1 MTAPSSSG
9 AVAVV
14 RRAFTPATWLLNRLR
29 YAPKFVLIGLVFFLP
44 FAYVSYLQFQGT
56 SADVEFNQAERE
68 GVSYLAP
75 TTSYL
80 YALQR
85 HRLFAAAAA
94 AGDPQARAKADE
106 AAADAARWEKEVDAV
121 DARVGGLLRTT
132 ARWREAKAAWA
143 AARDGRFASARE
155 ADQAHAAA
163 NAVVADLIVNY
174 VGNYSKLIL
183 DPDLDSYWLMDA
195 VILKLPFLGNTTAQ
209 LAAVALVSSADATS
223 TQLELAGLSAL
234 IDTSAG
240 DLKAVNL
247 ATAIKETKNFGRSRT
262 LARLSDPMEQLS
274 VTLAGTRAAA
284 LREYGGV
291 APTRNPSPVIDATAQ
306 SLAQLHGFAGAII
319 PELDGLIAK
328 RVARYQVD
336 RRNALIAAVVASVL
350 LVYLF
355 VGFFFAVRDSI
366 AAIGDA
372 TRRMIAGTTERFAL
386 SSKDE
391 LGQVAVDYNAIN
403 AALVES
409 RTLQAKVQKDNDE
422 LQENI
427 MQLLVAVS
435 DASDGNL
442 TTRAP
447 ITAGALGNVADAFN
461 QLMESLQALIGDVKA
476 QVEQTRSVAEQINQ
490 ASQAMT
496 QGATRQALE
505 VKEATAIAEQ
515 MAVKMRDVS
524 RDAAN
529 AAEAARNTEASA
541 VDGQRSVEDVIGGME
556 GLRQNVQAGAKK
568 MKGLGD
574 RSMEIT
580 TIVST
585 INRIS
590 EQTNMLALN
599 AAIEAARAGEHG
611 RGFSVVA
618 EEVRKLA
625 ERTAAATNEIEKLV
639 KAIHVETNE
648 TVAAIEHQTQIVEQ
662 EAQVVGNAGVSLRKI
677 REVSTR
683 SAELV
688 ATITQIA
695 NAEAERTRQVVA
707 TMTQIQ
713 QIAAATQQGADGT
726 LATVGQLLHMSTRL
740 SDSVARFRVAA

>member
-1 MTAPSSSG
+1 
-9 AVAVV
+9 
-14 RRAFTPATWLLNRLR
+14 
-29 YAPKFVLIGLVFFLP
+29 
-44 FAYVSYLQFQGT
+44 
-56 SADVEFNQAERE
+56 
-68 GVSYLAP
+68 
-75 TTSYL
+75 
-80 YALQR
+80 
-85 HRLFAAAAA
+85 
-94 AGDPQARAKADE
+94 
-106 AAADAARWEKEVDAV
+106 
-121 DARVGGLLRTT
+121 
-132 ARWREAKAAWA
+132 
-143 AARDGRFASARE
+143 
-155 ADQAHAAA
+155 
-163 NAVVADLIVNY
+163 
-174 VGNYSKLIL
+174 
-183 DPDLDSYWLMDA
+183 
-195 VILKLPFLGNTTAQ
+195 
-209 LAAVALVSSADATS
+209 
-223 TQLELAGLSAL
+223 
-234 IDTSAG
+234 
-240 DLKAVNL
+240 
-247 ATAIKETKNFGRSRT
+247 
-262 LARLSDPMEQLS
+262 
-274 VTLAGTRAAA
+274 
-284 LREYGGV
+284 
-291 APTRNPSPVIDATAQ
+291 
-306 SLAQLHGFAGAII
+306 
-319 PELDGLIAK
+319 
-328 RVARYQVD
+328 
-336 RRNALIAAVVASVL
+336 
-350 LVYLF
+350 
-355 VGFFFAVRDSI
+355 
-366 AAIGDA
+366 
-372 TRRMIAGTTERFAL
+372 
-386 SSKDE
+386 
-391 LGQVAVDYNAIN
+391 
-403 AALVES
+403 
-409 RTLQAKVQKDNDE
+409 
-422 LQENI
+422 
-427 MQLLVAVS
+427 
-435 DASDGNL
+435 
-442 TTRAP
+442 
-447 ITAGALGNVADAFN
+447 
-461 QLMESLQALIGDVKA
+461 
-476 QVEQTRSVAEQINQ
+476 
-490 ASQAMT
+490 MT